1 MIRKHMYLRAWLACL
16 LTALLTLLA
25 MGAAAEDALHAMG
38 DELSG
43 FRVTQ
48 ILHSEQYGL
57 DCMHMEHE
65 KTDAQLIYIV

>member
-1 MIRKHMYLRAWLACL
+1 MTRKHTCLRAGLACL
-16 LTALLTLLA
+16 LTALLA
-25 MGAAAEDALHAMG
+25 MGA
-38 DELSG
+38 ELSG

-65 KTDAQLIYIV
+65 KTGARLIYIV